1 MMMLHKKKKRKSYRS
16 CSISKETSRNERTN
30 TMSDK
35 RFFHDKKL
43 RGRER
48 RWWRVGGGGKTS
60 KGKMR
65 VSLLATYDALNSF
78 SLCVRIFLRLW
89 REKDVQ
95 SSSGCMFSTCA
106 PHDRFKDYKEEAE
119 RSTLFEKQQE
129 EDLFLSISFKIF
141 LAFFYPFYAG
151 PASLRFCLSW
161 FTQHTMKISLLV
173 QLTPCSCSYFSTWSP
188 WQTNS
193 KRQLDE
199 EWQAVWER
207 YSVKSV
213 VCDV

>member
-1 MMMLHKKKKRKSYRS
+1 MMMLHKKKRRKSYRS

-78 SLCVRIFLRLW
+78 SLCVRLFPRTW
-89 REKDVQ
+89 REKDVP

-119 RSTLFEKQQE
+119 RSALFWKTRRRRTVFVH
-129 EDLFLSISFKIF
+129 LFQDFSCLILS
-141 LAFFYPFYAG
+141 FYAG

-173 QLTPCSCSYFSTWSP
+173 QLTPCSCSYSSTWSP

-199 EWQAVWER
+199 EWQAVWEG
-207 YSVKSV
+207 VAWKV
-213 VCDV
+213 